1 MNEKNNKKKLASNDS
16 PENTTNPAS
25 PPKRSVLPK
34 TTIGW
39 WALGA
44 SVVGISSWVVLPV
57 IRAVF
62 RDAYPITNTWVM
74 PAIGTALLD
83 VAAILN
89 VLVIWRRREQSVLN
103 IVAPV
108 LVILMAL
115 LFTFI
120 VVGESISGAQ
130 R

>member
-1 MNEKNNKKKLASNDS
+1 MNEKNNKNKPASNDR

-34 TTIGW
+34 TALGW

-44 SVVGISSWVVLPV
+44 SVVGIASWVVLPA
-57 IRAVF
+57 IHAVF
-62 RDAYPITNTWVM
+62 RDVYPITNTWVM

-83 VAAILN
+83 AAAILN